1 MHTKAVRSAK
11 LNLSRGP
18 TGPTLTGSVPRDI
31 TEKDFAVLGR
41 SILDVIRNHT
51 GCNCLSGV
59 IQVVLEEEFA
69 ETLNVELV
77 R

>member
-1 MHTKAVRSAK
+1 
-11 LNLSRGP
+11 
-18 TGPTLTGSVPRDI
+18 
-31 TEKDFAVLGR
+31 
-41 SILDVIRNHT
+41 VIRNHT